1 MRPILLRGA
10 RVLDPSQKLDERVDL
25 LLAEGVVARW
35 GKTLEAPESAEVIE
49 LAPSHVV
56 TAGFVDLHVHLR
68 EPGGEHKETIASG
81 ARAAAAGGFTS
92 VCAMPNTDPA
102 IDDPAA
108 VGFVRAEG
116 MRAGGARVYPVGA
129 ASIGRQG
136 KQMTEIGELV
146 HAGAVAVSD
155 DGTPIAD
162 SGLMRRLLEYTLT
175 FGIPVLSHAEDPQ
188 LSRGGV
194 MNEGIVSTRLGL
206 RGIPNAAEEV
216 MVARDV
222 LLAELTGGHVHICH
236 VSTRGAVEIIR
247 AAKAR
252 GVRVTAEVTPHHLS
266 LTDEAVEGYR
276 TDCKVNPPLRTKAD
290 VEAVRNGLVEGVLD
304 CVATDHAP
312 HHYEEKEREFDDA
325 PFGMVGLETALGV
338 CLRELVETKRLDLA
352 GLVDRMTRIP
362 ASIVPLPTGTGTLRE
377 GAPADVT
384 VFDPA
389 ARTTVVPERFH
400 SRSRNTPFV
409 GWELPGQVA
418 LTVVGGRIVHRAEA
432 GGEGRGEQKRGRD
445 RTDRM
450 SV

>member
-1 MRPILLRGA
+1 MRPILLRGG
-10 RVLDPSQKLDERVDL
+10 RVIDPSQGRDEVLDV
-25 LLAEGVVARW
+25 LLADGKVVEVGRGLSAPEGAEVVEVPRGSVVA
-35 GKTLEAPESAEVIE
+35 P
-49 LAPSHVV
+49 
-56 TAGFVDLHVHLR
+56 GFVDLHVHLR

-116 MRAGGARVYPVGA
+116 LRAFGARVYPIGA
-129 ASIGRQG
+129 ASVGRQG

-155 DGTPIAD
+155 DGSPIAD
-162 SGLMRRLLEYTLT
+162 SGLMRRLLEYTRT
-175 FGIPVLSHAEDPQ
+175 FGVPVLDHAEDPA
-188 LSRGGV
+188 LAAGGV
-194 MNEGIVSTRLGL
+194 MNEGQVSTRLGL
-206 RGIPNAAEEV
+206 RGIPAAAEEV

-222 LLAELTGGHVHICH
+222 LLAEMTGGHVHICH
-236 VSTRGAVEIIR
+236 ISTRGAVEILR

-252 GVRVTAEVTPHHLS
+252 GVRVTAEVTPHHLA
-266 LTDEAVEGYR
+266 LTDDAVVGYR
-276 TDCKVNPPLRTKAD
+276 TEFKVNPPLRSRAD
-290 VEAVRNGLVEGVLD
+290 VEAVRAALVEGVID

-338 CLRELVETKRLDLA
+338 CLRELVEPGHLDLP
-352 GLVDRMTRIP
+352 GLIDRLTRIP
-362 ASIVPLPTGTGTLRE
+362 ASIVPLPKGTGMLQT

-389 ARTTVVPERFH
+389 ARATVRPERFH
-400 SRSRNTPFV
+400 SRSRNTPFA
-409 GWELPGQVA
+409 GWELPGAV
-418 LTVVGGRIVHRAEA
+418 LWTVVDGRIVHR
-432 GGEGRGEQKRGRD
+432 GETRERATREL
-445 RTDRM
+445 
-450 SV
+450 